1 MPSVVRLGS
10 NTSTSTYRGP
20 KYSSHCGL
28 ARDYRSTSKRRP
40 NQRDE
45 TIERSTSRAL
55 LPSSMSQN
63 RRNKTTAPVQ
73 SNVGAVSPWIT
84 PSLEAP
90 QNRRKKATPPV
101 RSNAGA
107 VSPWIPPSLETSQKA
122 NLNPVGGTSTKYVT
136 FGLFQDETRYGPDPS
151 RPTHSGFSGPAG
163 NNSTPE
169 ASAKVILATS
179 LDTHVS
185 LKLLLQKLTLS

>member
-1 MPSVVRLGS
+1 VVRLGS

-20 KYSSHCGL
+20 SHCGL

-45 TIERSTSRAL
+45 TTERSTSRAL
-55 LPSSMSQN
+55 LPSTMSQN

-73 SNVGAVSPWIT
+73 SNAGAVPPWIT

-107 VSPWIPPSLETSQKA
+107 VSKWIPPSLEVPQKA
-122 NLNPVGGTSTKYVT
+122 NLNSVGGTSTSAEYVT
-136 FGLFQDETRYGPDPS
+136 FELFQGDARYRPDPS
-151 RPTHSGFSGPAG
+151 RPTHSGFSEPAG
-163 NNSTPE
+163 NNSTPA